1 MFETGNIFNLE
12 KPISEKINLAVI
24 SAHKD
29 ANFTEIKSIL
39 QTLLKIG
46 FRIEIQTK
54 TVTNPS
60 FKDGHCANIIFNGN
74 IVGIIGEI
82 DSAIIEN
89 YKIRVPVVGFE
100 ISLSE
105 SIFKSL

>member
-1 MFETGNIFNLE
+1 MALE
-12 KPISEKINLAVI
+12 IT
-24 SAHKD
+24 D

-60 FKDGHCANIIFNGN
+60 FKDGHCANIIFNGEV
-74 IVGIIGEI
+74 ILW
-82 DSAIIEN
+82 
-89 YKIRVPVVGFE
+89 GF
-100 ISLSE
+100 LYMR
-105 SIFKSL
+105 